1 MTIYQS
7 TPPPWATG
15 TKRIQSF
22 ASGLIRVDQDY
33 KVPTAT
39 AYTDGAAL
47 VRGAVLADTTSPA
60 VDGLYIYPD
69 PSWSDDGDGFTTIPV
84 SAYGRTQTTAQA
96 VILEQEATSYSS
108 YRFNVWKIS
117 GTICLSSNEALSLDD
132 LNLSES
138 LFVPFNIS
146 NTKNPDESVLSISE
160 TGVSFSTYGSR
171 FPDNTGIIH
180 GSYKVEVSTLR
191 TFKVE
196 MTTNGKDISS
206 VVTIKIRDPSHKIT
220 STRSFGKFVEYDF
233 ETSRGNT
240 TATIV

>member
-84 SAYGRTQTTAQA
+84 SAYGRTQTTAQD
-96 VILEQEATSYSS
+96 VVMQQETTSYSR

-117 GTICLSSNEALSLDD
+117 GTICLSSNDSLSLDD

-146 NTKNPDESVLSISE
+146 NTQNPDESALSTTE
-160 TGVSFSTYGSR
+160 TDASFQIGYDGTGGTTRTYSIEMTADGETVTR
-171 FPDNTGIIH
+171 TI
-180 GSYKVEVSTLR
+180 TLR
-191 TFKVE
+191 
-196 MTTNGKDISS
+196 
-206 VVTIKIRDPSHKIT
+206 IRDPSVVIT
-220 STRSFGKFVEYDF
+220 SIRPFGQFVEYDF
-233 ETSRGNT
+233 ETARKHTSSTVN
-240 TATIV
+240 